1 MSKVDDFRLLLGGTE
16 YIPIV
21 QGGMGVDISTSS
33 LALTIARL
41 GGIGHISDAMAP
53 YVSDRKFK
61 THFQA
66 DKQKR
71 FKEFADSLDKKGVK
85 WDFESTY
92 QGTLN
97 HVRSTM
103 EAKTGPGAVFVNLME
118 KLTMGNPQETLRA
131 RLLAAMDGGIDGI
144 TLSAG
149 LHTGT
154 LKLVEDHRRFRDV
167 KFGIIVSSSRAL
179 SVFLRGSK
187 RADRYPDYVI
197 VEGPL
202 AGGHLGFGIDCLHQF
217 DLKTLVSDVLEL
229 LKKEGL
235 NVPVIAAGGV
245 FTGTDATE
253 FLKLGAGAVQVATR
267 FTISEECGFPAA
279 VKQLYFRAREED
291 VEVNLSSPTGYP
303 MRMLKNSPSLRSNIK
318 PNCEA
323 LGYILDAEGR
333 CQYHQAWEAVG
344 LDDKGNKL
352 PVTDKMCICYHF
364 MKYDC
369 YTCGHNV
376 YRLKDT
382 TIKLASGAYYLP
394 PAEHIFNDYRY
405 GKDHEIS
412 LPEVRAEVEEAMAG
426 RDLVEDLADNLGG
439 GRKNGSLG
447 AGLLPRE
454 LARTSE

>member
-1 MSKVDDFRLLLGGTE
+1 MSKVDDFRLLIGGRE

-71 FKEFADSLDKKGVK
+71 FREYAATLDKKGVK
-85 WDFESTY
+85 WDFDSTY

-167 KFGIIVSSSRAL
+167 KFGIIVSSARAL

-217 DLKTLVSDVLEL
+217 DLKTLVSDVLGL
-229 LKKEGL
+229 LKKEEL
-235 NVPVIAAGGV
+235 NIPVIAAGGV
-245 FTGTDATE
+245 FTGTDAAE
-253 FLKLGAGAVQVATR
+253 FLQLGAGAVQVATR
-267 FTISEECGFPAA
+267 FTISEECGFPAP
-279 VKQLYFRAREED
+279 VKQLYLRAREED

-303 MRMLKNSPSLRSNIK
+303 MRMLKNSPSLRSNVK

-323 LGYILDAEGR
+323 LGYILDSEGR
-333 CQYHQAWEAVG
+333 CQYHQAWEAAG
-344 LDDKGNKL
+344 LDEKGHKL

-369 YTCGHNV
+369 YTCGQNV

-405 GKDHEIS
+405 GKDHEIT
-412 LPEVRAEVEEAMAG
+412 LPHVPSDVENENAERVFAE
-426 RDLVEDLADNLGG
+426 NLSG
-439 GRKNGSLG
+439 GRKNGSMSATLS
-447 AGLLPRE
+447 ARE
-454 LARTSE
+454 LVRTSE